1 MRRELLV
8 SAAPGEWR
16 AALLEDGTPV
26 ALRIERGDGFEAG
39 SVHLGR
45 VARLV
50 PALDAA
56 LVDIGGE
63 RPAFLPQRG
72 IVPRGRRLAE
82 GEPVLVQIRREAQDG
97 KAAQLTTDFGEIV
110 DAARR
115 AGAAAP
121 PQRLFP
127 APTIAAALAGVLPP
141 IAEIL
146 VDELW
151 AVPELRAAFPD
162 AAVRHAPEGEWP
174 LDLDALVEAA
184 LAPSITLAQGASVH
198 FVPTPAAV
206 MIDVDSGSPETGSP
220 ARVALATNLAAA
232 AAIAR
237 HIRLRNLAGGIVIDF
252 VGVEQSGARGR
263 LRAALADALA
273 ADPMAPQ
280 ILGWTRLG
288 HLELV
293 RRRRTRSL
301 AALLLEP
308 AGGGSIKTA
317 ATVAFE
323 ALRALRR
330 AMRSEPGR
338 AFRLTVATEVAAALA
353 GEARPALAATEQRFA
368 RKIAVTAANCWAR
381 HRFEITPL

>member
-1 MRRELLV
+1 MSSGCRCSKPRSFSPLAATARNAPRTPSLRGSRRMARRPSRRRNAGGAANRARRRLRGGQRSSWPGGAAGAGAGCGARRYRRRTAGI
-8 SAAPGEWR
+8 SAAEGDR
-16 AALLEDGTPV
+16 AARSSPC
-26 ALRIERGDGFEAG
+26 RRRAG
-39 SVHLGR
+39 AG
-45 VARLV
+45 
-50 PALDAA
+50 PD
-56 LVDIGGE
+56 
-63 RPAFLPQRG
+63 P
-72 IVPRGRRLAE
+72 
-82 GEPVLVQIRREAQDG
+82 
-97 KAAQLTTDFGEIV
+97 
-110 DAARR
+110 ARR

-263 LRAALADALA
+263 LRAEIGRALAD
-273 ADPMAPQ
+273 DTKAP
-280 ILGWTRLG
+280 
-288 HLELV
+288 
-293 RRRRTRSL
+293 
-301 AALLLEP
+301 P
-308 AGGGSIKTA
+308 
-317 ATVAFE
+317 
-323 ALRALRR
+323 
-330 AMRSEPGR
+330 
-338 AFRLTVATEVAAALA
+338 
-353 GEARPALAATEQRFA
+353 
-368 RKIAVTAANCWAR
+368 
-381 HRFEITPL
+381 